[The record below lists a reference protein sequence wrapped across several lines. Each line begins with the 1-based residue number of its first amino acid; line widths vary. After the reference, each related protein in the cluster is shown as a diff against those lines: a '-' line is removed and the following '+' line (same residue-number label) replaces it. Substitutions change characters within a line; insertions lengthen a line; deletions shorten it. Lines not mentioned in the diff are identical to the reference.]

1 MNNKQFF
8 ELIKSLY
15 AALKCPGCGEVY
27 DVEEI
32 QFLGHM
38 DGLFL
43 MQMTCKK
50 CKLPISLNFCVK
62 NEKEV
67 LVDLGPAELK
77 ALEKGRNR
85 IDINEVIDFHNQL
98 EIFRGDLKKTLKKNQ
113 AS

>member
-27 DVEEI
+27 DIEEI

-38 DGLFL
+38 NGLFL

-50 CKLPISLNFCVK
+50 CKLPISLNFCFK
-62 NEKEV
+62 NEKEP
-67 LVDLGPAELK
+67 LVDLSPAEIK
-77 ALEKGRNR
+77 ALEEGWKR
-85 IDINEVIDFHNQL
+85 IDANEVIDFHSQL
-98 EIFRGDLKKTLKKNQ
+98 KSFRGDLAKTLRKN
-113 AS
+113 